1 MRKNLLV
8 ILFLMASCFC
18 HAVTLQEFLN
28 LINEQRGKL
37 SMSGD
42 GALDAVDQTV
52 TFYANGTGVWKF
64 SESLSGVTAHLRS
77 FSGMMNGQSR
87 GVVNMELSCDGAEAG
102 CYFDISDKF
111 KWAVDS
117 KGNLRVTYTN
127 VISNEARIVQWNT
140 LFTSEN
146 VRCVNSQLN
155 RLKKYATNLV
165 GKTEVYTIS
174 HSDSRIKI
182 HGSNKEFSGSITQH
196 VPVVTNVGY
205 PGGSSEIESYVL
217 KNQVYPASLRQKGYE
232 ESINFTLDIDPQGNV
247 TSVHC
252 NTNNELTRYTIQL
265 LKNLPYKFTPAT
277 RDGVAISSS
286 CEVTINYHTRA
297 AITLEDN
304 KVHFDYKGGKD
315 QIRISSAGDWTVSI
329 PEGSFFSAKQDYTYV
344 VITCPERKYNETEA
358 RSGKFY
364 VQTADGANKYAITV
378 TQNGAPKPY
387 IKASKT
393 SVVLPHSK
401 KYARATV
408 DISSNRDWQIV
419 NLTQESSIQAHRT
432 GEKVTITAT
441 TNRKK
446 IGDDATFSIE
456 SVDKDCHA
464 NIYVHQNSKAEDKE
478 ENQSKTYGHKS
489 AGIGLW
495 GDYYDNYGSFE
506 LGLVDFQVGAG
517 CTLPIFTVE
526 NGEKVLTTE
535 PYIPLNFEVGYLRF
549 HFIELSLLNFR
560 LDLSTDGM
568 EGFAWEPQVRG
579 LIPVSE
585 RWALMPYV
593 GPVCQIDVDGH
604 ENTVWSA
611 SGGLMAR
618 VRYGRATHTNFSIG
632 YKGGPYGGLAVGVSI
647 GWSLGW

>member
-1 MRKNLLV
+1 MQRLSLILICLLSV
-8 ILFLMASCFC
+8 LNSYGISQ
-18 HAVTLQEFLN
+18 QEFLN

-52 TFYANGTGVWKF
+52 TFYANGTGVWQF

-155 RLKKYATNLV
+155 RLKKYATNLD
-165 GKTEVYTIS
+165 GKTDVYTIS
-174 HSDSRIKI
+174 HSDSRIEI
-182 HGSNKEFSGSITQH
+182 HGSNKEFRGSITQH

-329 PEGSFFSAKQDYTYV
+329 PEGSFFSAKQDGTYV

-378 TQNGAPKPY
+378 TQNGAPKAY
-387 IKASKT
+387 IKPSET
-393 SVVLPHSK
+393 SVVLSHSK
-401 KYARATV
+401 KSAHAVV
-408 DISSNRDWQIV
+408 DVSSNREWTIT
-419 NLTQESSIQAHRT
+419 NHSPESKIEAHRN
-432 GEKVTITAT
+432 GNRITFTST
-441 TNRKK
+441 TNRGKF
-446 IGDDATFSIE
+446 GEDATFTIE
-456 SVDKDCHA
+456 SIDKDCQA
-464 NIYVHQNSKAEDKE
+464 NILVHQNSKQEDKE
-478 ENQSKTYGHKS
+478 SSKSYGYKS
-489 AGIGLW
+489 SGLGLW
-495 GDYYDNYGSFE
+495 EDYYENYGSLE
-506 LGLVDFQVGAG
+506 LGLLDVQVGAG
-517 CTLPIFTVE
+517 CTMPLFSVVK
-526 NGEKVLTTE
+526 GEKVLDTE
-535 PYIPLNFEVGYLRF
+535 LYIPLNFEVGYLRF
-549 HFIELSLLNFR
+549 HFVELSLLNFR

-579 LIPVSE
+579 LIPVSD
-585 RWALMPYV
+585 RWALLPYV
-593 GPVCQIDVDGH
+593 GPVCQIGLDGAKS
-604 ENTVWSA
+604 EWSA
-611 SGGLMAR
+611 SGGLIAR
-618 VRYGRATHTNFSIG
+618 VRYGNATHTNFSIG
-632 YKGGPYGGLAVGVSI
+632 YKGGPCGGLAVGISI

>member
-1 MRKNLLV
+1 MQRLSLILICLLSV
-8 ILFLMASCFC
+8 LNSYGISQ
-18 HAVTLQEFLN
+18 QEFLN
-28 LINEQRGKL
+28 LINEQRGEL
-37 SMSGD
+37 SMIGD
-42 GALDAVDQTV
+42 GALDAVNQKV
-52 TFYANGTGVWKF
+52 TFYANGTGVWQF
-64 SESLSGVTAHLRS
+64 SESLSGTGAFFRS
-77 FSGMMNGQSR
+77 FSDMVNGQSR

-182 HGSNKEFSGSITQH
+182 HGSNKEFSGSITPH

-217 KNQVYPASLRQKGYE
+217 KNQVYPASLRQEGYE

-252 NTNNELTRYTIQL
+252 NTNNELTRNTIQL
-265 LKNLPYKFTPAT
+265 LKSLPYKFTPAT

-329 PEGSFFSAKQDYTYV
+329 PEGSFFSAKQDDTYV

-387 IKASKT
+387 IKPSET
-393 SVVLPHSK
+393 SVVLSHSK
-401 KYARATV
+401 KSAHAVV
-408 DISSNRDWQIV
+408 DVSSNREW
-419 NLTQESSIQAHRT
+419 
-432 GEKVTITAT
+432 TITNHSPESKIEALRNGNRITFTST
-441 TNRKK
+441 TNRGKF
-446 IGDDATFSIE
+446 GEDATFTIE
-456 SVDKDCHA
+456 SVDKDCQA
-464 NIYVHQNSKAEDKE
+464 NILVHQNSKQEDKE
-478 ENQSKTYGHKS
+478 LSNSSSYKS
-489 AGIGLW
+489 SGLGLW
-495 GDYYDNYGSFE
+495 EDYYENYGSLE
-506 LGLVDFQVGAG
+506 LGLLDVQVGAG
-517 CTLPIFTVE
+517 CTMPLFSVVK
-526 NGEKVLTTE
+526 GEKVLDTE
-535 PYIPLNFEVGYLRF
+535 LYIPLNFEVGYLRF
-549 HFIELSLLNFR
+549 HFVELSLLNFR

-579 LIPVSE
+579 LIPVSD
-585 RWALMPYV
+585 RWALLPYV
-593 GPVCQIDVDGH
+593 GPVCQIGLDGAKS
-604 ENTVWSA
+604 EWSA
-611 SGGLMAR
+611 SGGLIAR
-618 VRYGRATHTNFSIG
+618 VRYGNATHTNFSIG
-632 YKGGPYGGLAVGVSI
+632 YKGGPCGGLAVGISI

>member
-1 MRKNLLV
+1 MQRLSLILICLLSV
-8 ILFLMASCFC
+8 LNSYGISQ
-18 HAVTLQEFLN
+18 QEFLN

-42 GALDAVDQTV
+42 GALDAVNQKV
-52 TFYANGTGVWKF
+52 TFYANGTGVWQF
-64 SESLSGVTAHLRS
+64 SVSLSGTGAFFRS
-77 FSGMMNGQSR
+77 YSGMMNGQSR

-140 LFTSEN
+140 LYASEN

-174 HSDSRIKI
+174 HSDSRIEI
-182 HGSNKEFSGSITQH
+182 HGANKDFSTYIIKRE
-196 VPVVTNVGY
+196 PVVTAAEY

-217 KNQVYPASLRQKGYE
+217 KNQVYPASLRQEGYK
-232 ESINFTLDIDPQGNV
+232 ESIDFTLEIDPQGNV
-247 TSVHC
+247 ASVQC
-252 NTNNELTRYTIQL
+252 YTNNELTQYTVRL

-277 RDGVAISSS
+277 RDGVTISSTFD
-286 CEVTINYHTRA
+286 VKIQYHTRQ
-297 AITLEDN
+297 AIRLDDD

-315 QIRISSAGDWTVSI
+315 EIRVNSVDGDWNVSV
-329 PEGSFFSAKQDYTYV
+329 PAGSFFSAKRDYTHV

-364 VQTADGANKYAITV
+364 VQTADGANKYTVKV
-378 TQNGAPKPY
+378 TQKGAPKPY
-387 IKASKT
+387 IRPSQT
-393 SVVLPHSK
+393 TVNLPRK
-401 KYARATV
+401 KKDARAV
-408 DISSNRDWQIV
+408 VIVNSNRDWKIV
-419 NLTQESSIQAHRT
+419 NHNPESNINAEKSDERVIFTTKKNGRKE
-432 GEKVTITAT
+432 GEDATITLESLDNDCQ
-441 TNRKK
+441 TN
-446 IGDDATFSIE
+446 IL
-456 SVDKDCHA
+456 
-464 NIYVHQNSKAEDKE
+464 VHQYSKKE
-478 ENQSKTYGHKS
+478 EKLQGSRSSKSGL
-489 AGIGLW
+489 GLW
-495 GDYYDNYGSFE
+495 YNYYDNYGSFE
-506 LGLVDFQVGAG
+506 LGLVDLQVGAG
-517 CTLPIFTVE
+517 CTMPLFSVE

-535 PYIPLNFEVGYLRF
+535 PYFPLNFEVCYLRF
-549 HFIELSLLNFR
+549 HFVELSLLNFR
-560 LDLSTDGM
+560 LDLSTDGK
-568 EGFAWEPQVRG
+568 EGFAWEPQIRG

-593 GPVCQIDVDGH
+593 GPVCQINTDGN
-604 ENTVWSA
+604 EKSVWSA

-618 VRYGRATHTNFSIG
+618 VRYGKVTHTNFSIG
-632 YKGGPYGGLAVGVSI
+632 YKGGPCGGLAIGVSI

>member
-1 MRKNLLV
+1 MQRLSLILICLLSV
-8 ILFLMASCFC
+8 LNSYGISR
-18 HAVTLQEFLN
+18 QEFIS
-28 LINEQRGKL
+28 LINEERGEL
-37 SMSGD
+37 SMRGD
-42 GALDAVDQTV
+42 GALDAVNQTV
-52 TFYANGTGVWKF
+52 TFYANGTGVWQF
-64 SESLSGVTAHLRS
+64 SESIRGASAAISSMLSIN
-77 FSGMMNGQSR
+77 SGYR
-87 GVVNMELSCDGAEAG
+87 GIVNMELSCDGAEAG

-140 LFTSEN
+140 QFTSEN

-165 GKTEVYTIS
+165 GKTEVYTFS
-174 HSDSRIKI
+174 LSDSRLEI
-182 HGSNKEFSGSITQH
+182 HGANKDFGTHIIKRE
-196 VPVVTNVGY
+196 PVVTNVGY

-252 NTNNELTRYTIQL
+252 NTNNELTRNTIQL

-304 KVHFDYKGGKD
+304 KVHFDYMGGKD

-329 PEGSFFSAKQDYTYV
+329 PEGSFFSAKRDYTHV
-344 VITCPERKYNETEA
+344 VITCPERKYNELET
-358 RSGKFY
+358 RSGTFY
-364 VQTADGANKYAITV
+364 VQTADGANKYTVKV
-378 TQNGAPKPY
+378 TQKGAPKPY
-387 IKASKT
+387 IRPSQT
-393 SVVLPHSK
+393 TVNLPRK
-401 KYARATV
+401 KKDARAV
-408 DISSNRDWQIV
+408 VIVNSNRDWKIV
-419 NLTQESSIQAHRT
+419 NHNPESNINAEKSDERVIFTTKNNGRKE
-432 GEKVTITAT
+432 GEDATITLESLDNDCQ
-441 TNRKK
+441 TN
-446 IGDDATFSIE
+446 IL
-456 SVDKDCHA
+456 
-464 NIYVHQNSKAEDKE
+464 VHQYSKKE
-478 ENQSKTYGHKS
+478 EKLQGSRSSKSGL
-489 AGIGLW
+489 GLW
-495 GDYYDNYGSFE
+495 YNYYDNYGSFE
-506 LGLVDFQVGAG
+506 LGLVDLQVGAG
-517 CTLPIFTVE
+517 CTMPLFSVE
-526 NGEKVLTTE
+526 NGEKVLTIE
-535 PYIPLNFEVGYLRF
+535 PYFPLNFEVGYLRF
-549 HFIELSLLNFR
+549 HFVELSLLNFR

-568 EGFAWEPQVRG
+568 EGFAWEPQIRG

-593 GPVCQIDVDGH
+593 GPVCQINTDGQ
-604 ENTVWSA
+604 EKSVWSA

-618 VRYGRATHTNFSIG
+618 VRYGNVTHTNFSIG
-632 YKGGPYGGLAVGVSI
+632 YKGGPCGGLAIGVSI